1 MAYGC
6 VEQSE
11 GLDGLPGLPE
21 RLQERKRET
30 HHFKVVI
37 FEYRIAG
44 RGGLPDGSFFANGD
58 AVAVEKCDEVLH
70 LPNSVRLVLQ
80 IFTTLDFIDAIAVL
94 FLNLLCDV
102 NLELASMRL
111 DKVEALGV
119 DGKSLML
126 KVGRRH
132 GEFAA
137 MKSLRFVVG
146 RAVLDD
152 LRRDEVR
159 RDAVFHVVTKDQLLV
174 LFLGAD
180 DSDPVLCVRIVGV
193 EGVRLAVNI
202 PIDR

>member
-1 MAYGC
+1 MAYGG
-6 VEQSE
+6 VKQSE

-21 RLQERKRET
+21 RLQEWKRET
-30 HHFKVVI
+30 HRFKVVV

-44 RGGLPDGSFFANGD
+44 RRGLPDGPLFANGD
-58 AVAVEKCDEVLH
+58 AVAVEKRDEVLH
-70 LPNSVRLVLQ
+70 LPNGMRLVLQ
-80 IFTTLDFIDAIAVL
+80 IFTALDFIDAIAVL

-119 DGKSLML
+119 DGKSLVL

-132 GEFAA
+132 GEFAS

-159 RDAVFHVVTKDQLLV
+159 SDAVFHVVIEDQFLV
-174 LFLGAD
+174 LFL
-180 DSDPVLCVRIVGV
+180 
-193 EGVRLAVNI
+193 
-202 PIDR
+202 

>member
-1 MAYGC
+1 MAYGG

-30 HHFKVVI
+30 HRFKVVI

-44 RGGLPDGSFFANGD
+44 RRGLPDGPLFANGD
-58 AVAVEKCDEVLH
+58 AVAVEKRDEVLH
-70 LPNSVRLVLQ
+70 LPNRVRLVLQ
-80 IFTTLDFIDAIAVL
+80 IFTAFDFVDAVAVL
-94 FLNLLCDV
+94 FLNHLSDM
-102 NLELASMRL
+102 NLELACMRF

-126 KVGRRH
+126 KVGSRY

-146 RAVLDD
+146 RA
-152 LRRDEVR
+152 
-159 RDAVFHVVTKDQLLV
+159 
-174 LFLGAD
+174 
-180 DSDPVLCVRIVGV
+180 
-193 EGVRLAVNI
+193 
-202 PIDR
+202 